1 MDTLTEEQRKLVQY
15 AEDWWNEEG
24 SVNELTNI
32 FQKTSVDENWEE
44 LFKKSKIT
52 VHKRPGNRRKRHRI
66 SAPPG
71 FTEKGA
77 GGIKMTKK

>member
-24 SVNELTNI
+24 SVSELTGR
-32 FQKTSVDENWEE
+32 FQKASIDENWEE

-52 VHKRPGNRRKRHRI
+52 VHKRPGKRHRI

-71 FTEKGA
+71 FTENFSTPDKM
-77 GGIKMTKK
+77 IKK

>member
-32 FQKTSVDENWEE
+32 FQKTSVEENWEE

-52 VHKRPGNRRKRHRI
+52 VHKRPGNGRKRRRI

-71 FTEKGA
+71 FTENFSTA
-77 GGIKMTKK
+77 VKMTKK